1 MHTLLLRERERER
14 ERERQR
20 ERARE
25 ERERHTHSHTQHT
38 HTDALAFTHP
48 PTENIFVRSIV
59 GEPQGLLRYCSSLA
73 RNQVTSRSSVY

>member
-25 ERERHTHSHTQHT
+25 ERERERHSHTQHT

-59 GEPQGLLRYCSSLA
+59 CEPQGLLRYCA
-73 RNQVTSRSSVY
+73 RSRRSSVY